1 MFVGRQ
7 PITLKSM
14 AYNKE
19 RNKNSVYL
27 FPEDVCWN
35 STKNRKVNGR

>member
-14 AYNKE
+14 ADIEE
-19 RNKNSVYL
+19 RNKNSECL
-27 FPEDVCWN
+27 LPEDVCWN
-35 STKNRKVNGR
+35 SNENKKVDER